1 LGTLFGVLAGTPVLA
16 YLAASEIAPPFSP
29 RYIYS
34 FFPLVI
40 TFTAVLSSEA
50 IRTFSKYGLARYAVL
65 IIIVVGML
73 PGFVSYYTGKQSLDP
88 EDAVTVL
95 EERHDA
101 GDKVLA
107 MPIGVNYKISQ
118 SHPDWTLIERGDG
131 WRDRVQR
138 AAEEGGQVWIVAPSS
153 SIPGV
158 GQARESWLI
167 DHGALVW
174 RRHAFGYVR
183 AMPGMSIWRLGD
195 KASGDTDSSASV

>member
-1 LGTLFGVLAGTPVLA
+1 
-16 YLAASEIAPPFSP
+16 
-29 RYIYS
+29 
-34 FFPLVI
+34 
-40 TFTAVLSSEA
+40 
-50 IRTFSKYGLARYAVL
+50 
-65 IIIVVGML
+65 ML
-73 PGFVSYYTGKQSLDP
+73 PGFASYYTGKQSLDP
-88 EDAVTVL
+88 RDAVAAL
-95 EERHDA
+95 EEKYTA

-118 SHPDWTLIERGDG
+118 SHPDWDLIERGDG

-195 KASGDTDSSASV
+195 KASGDTDSSASVSPPRGAVSARNPMGGPAISSRRMSPFQKRHTASRICCPLVSDTQSL